1 LKEWKKFTENRK
13 SIKYSLSSTSSYP
26 TNKIYMTYSLV
37 EYKRALRNLRVE
49 TVIKNYVKSIRDRI
63 FVRKMAERLYRQLK
77 RKSI

>member
-1 LKEWKKFTENRK
+1 
-13 SIKYSLSSTSSYP
+13 
-26 TNKIYMTYSLV
+26 MTYSLM

-49 TVIKNYVKSIRDRI
+49 KVIKNYVKSIRDRI